1 MRRGK
6 MMTESGYLK
15 ELQGEGGSYPSVS
28 GRIYSLTVF
37 CSANPGSVL
46 VRSSGPAIG
55 RVLVQL
61 DVPAEDGLVI
71 PIPFVDD
78 IYYSRNAYVEL
89 SNCSVYVVYS

>member
-1 MRRGK
+1 MRRGR

-15 ELQGEGGSYPSVS
+15 ELEEVGGSYPRVS
-28 GRIYSLTVF
+28 GRIYGLTVF
-37 CSANPGSVL
+37 CSANPGSVV
-46 VRSSGPAIG
+46 VRSSGPGIG
-55 RVLVQL
+55 RVFLQL

-78 IYYSRNAYVEL
+78 IYYSGNTYVEI